1 MNLNRAS
8 HVHILTFS
16 KKLTLNTILLPKFVD
31 ADHGSITN
39 SIKNIIIY
47 FLRDRPKGL
56 MDMRRVLNFI
66 PKFPG
71 ALTRINFCL
80 VHIYNNFIY
89 LAIGNINQKL
99 INSNPIITVREVSSV

>member
-1 MNLNRAS
+1 
-8 HVHILTFS
+8 
-16 KKLTLNTILLPKFVD
+16 
-31 ADHGSITN
+31 
-39 SIKNIIIY
+39 
-47 FLRDRPKGL
+47 
-56 MDMRRVLNFI
+56 MRRVLNFI

-71 ALTRINFCL
+71 TLTRINFGG